1 MREETSLGRMVGQ
14 ALAANLRYVALATKV
29 ANSVAGAAFTTL
41 SRGGDQPVAASGRIV
56 QQKQLAPTPHPQA
69 AQSAILLEGVEGSKP
84 TALFLLEN
92 HLPHEVSASV
102 EITPLSTPSGRKLK
116 SKLQLEKKKIV
127 LAPGQQVVARISAP
141 ITAKFV
147 TGEKY
152 TGEIR
157 IQGIPGASVPLVLRR
172 IPGPHQVRGRQRL
185 SAVAAVDSGKKAK
198 PSRPGNR
205 ATAKSA
211 PRPRSRRRP
220 SSE

>member
-1 MREETSLGRMVGQ
+1 MREGTSLGRMMGQ
-14 ALAANLRYVALATKV
+14 ALEANLRYVTLATKV

-56 QQKQLAPTPHPQA
+56 QQKQLAPPPQPQA
-69 AQSAILLEGVEGSKP
+69 AQSAILLEGVAGSKP

-157 IQGIPGASVPLVLRR
+157 VQGIPGASVPLVLRR
-172 IPGPHQVRGRQRL
+172 IPGPHQVQGRQRL
-185 SAVAAVDSGKKAK
+185 TAVAAAYSGKKSK
-198 PSRPGNR
+198 PSRPGTR
-205 ATAKSA
+205 SIRKSA
-211 PRPRSRRRP
+211 SRPRSRRRP

>member
-1 MREETSLGRMVGQ
+1 MTEGPSLVKMMGQ
-14 ALAANLRYVALATKV
+14 ALEANLRYVALATKV

-41 SRGGDQPVAASGRIV
+41 SGGGDRPVAAAGNTA
-56 QQKQLAPTPHPQA
+56 QQKQLAPPPRPQA
-69 AQSAILLEGVEGSKP
+69 APSAILLEGAAGSKP

-102 EITPLSTPSGRKLK
+102 EITPLLTPSGRKLK
-116 SKLQLEKKKIV
+116 STLQLDKKKIV
-127 LAPGQQVVARISAP
+127 LAPGRKVVARIGAP

-157 IQGIPGASVPLVLRR
+157 VKGIPGASVPLVLRR
-172 IPGPHQVRGRQRL
+172 IPGAQQVQGRQRIT
-185 SAVAAVDSGKKAK
+185 AVVAADSGKKTK
-198 PSRPGNR
+198 PSRPRRR

-211 PRPRSRRRP
+211 SRP
-220 SSE
+220 

>member
-1 MREETSLGRMVGQ
+1 MMGQ
-14 ALAANLRYVALATKV
+14 ALEANLRYVALATKV

-41 SRGGDQPVAASGRIV
+41 SRSGDRPASASGKIV
-56 QQKQLAPTPHPQA
+56 AQKQLAPPPQA
-69 AQSAILLEGVEGSKP
+69 QAVQSAILLEGAAGSTP
-84 TALFLLEN
+84 SALFLLQN

-102 EITPLSTPSGRKLK
+102 EITPLLTPSGRKLK
-116 SKLQLEKKKIV
+116 SRLRLDKKKIV

-157 IQGIPGASVPLVLRR
+157 VQGIPGASVPLVLRR
-172 IPGPHQVRGRQRL
+172 IPGPHQVQRRQRL
-185 SAVAAVDSGKKAK
+185 TAVVASDSGKKTN
-198 PSRPGNR
+198 PSRPRRR
-205 ATAKSA
+205 AAQTPAS
-211 PRPRSRRRP
+211 RPQIRRRP